1 MDGMM
6 KAAAG
11 AIIAAILGIILQR
24 QGKEYAFVL
33 VLAVSAMGACLTLS
47 YIKPVISFLN
57 ELRAIGNLDSD
68 VLKILFKAV
77 GIGMVAEISSTV
89 CADSGNSSLGKML
102 QFLSSAVILW
112 LSLPILEKV
121 MDLIVELLEGV

>member
-1 MDGMM
+1 M